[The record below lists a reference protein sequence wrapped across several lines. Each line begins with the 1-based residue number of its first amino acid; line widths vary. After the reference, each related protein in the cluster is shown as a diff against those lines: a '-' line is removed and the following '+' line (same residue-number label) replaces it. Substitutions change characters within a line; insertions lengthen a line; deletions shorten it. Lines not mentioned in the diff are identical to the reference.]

1 MKFQDSVLYHTK
13 GRHEVTSLSIWR
25 RLISA
30 SSSTDTNV
38 KSKSVAKLF
47 YTLQADAIS
56 RKCSS
61 QTAEIEKNS

>member
-47 YTLQADAIS
+47 YVLQADAIS
-56 RKCSS
+56 RKFSS